1 MSGICFELICIVKL
15 VQRATHHQ
23 MTKTKGV
30 GLEFCSG
37 KVVFSKS
44 IYHQPDIFYK
54 GKIVHQSLKN
64 GLGVSE
70 IRLTQNS
77 LFHFSFLNIG
87 GLRNQANT
95 KQFVSFFIFEY

>member
-1 MSGICFELICIVKL
+1 M
-15 VQRATHHQ
+15 
-23 MTKTKGV
+23 
-30 GLEFCSG
+30 
-37 KVVFSKS
+37 FSKS

-77 LFHFSFLNIG
+77 LFHFSFLNIEVFLFGEG
-87 GLRNQANT
+87 GGGDVNPNFQHWGLFSYGGRQVYAD
-95 KQFVSFFIFEY
+95 VYR